1 MNPSDKSLK
10 ASDKILIGITGRAGS
25 GKSTFARM
33 LAEGRAMCLDADKIA
48 WELYRNPT
56 IHKNLLETFGKK
68 IFTNEG
74 AVDRKLL
81 GKLAF
86 SDPEKLRQL
95 NSIIHP
101 ALIGELK
108 HRIAQSPQRVVIIDA
123 ALLLDWNIG
132 SECDLLIALESSENL
147 LLERLADKKIG
158 AKYARLILETQCSD
172 EEFRRICH
180 LIIENN
186 GDLNELKL
194 KADKTWQRMIGPLLK
209 E

>member
-1 MNPSDKSLK
+1 
-10 ASDKILIGITGRAGS
+10 
-25 GKSTFARM
+25 M

-48 WELYRNPT
+48 RELYRNPT
-56 IHKNLLETFGKK
+56 IYKNLAETFGKK

-81 GKLAF
+81 GKIVF

-101 ALIGELK
+101 ALIAELK
-108 HRIAQSPQRVVIIDA
+108 HRIAQSSQRVVIIDA
-123 ALLLDWNIG
+123 ALLLDWKIG
-132 SECDLLIALESSENL
+132 SECDLLIAVESDENL
-147 LLERLADKKIG
+147 LLERLANKGIE
-158 AKYARLILETQCSD
+158 AKYTRSILKNQHSD

-186 GDLNELKL
+186 GDLNELSL
-194 KADKTWQRMIGPLLK
+194 KANKIWQRMIEPLLK